1 MTDIQSSDRGT
12 AEPRTSPR
20 LALVGAGAMGEAL
33 LSGWLASGWA
43 ADEIVIVDAH
53 APRVQ
58 ELHERHGV
66 RGVEL
71 DEAAAAATIVLA
83 VKPHQVASVLEELS
97 PALQASSVVVCIAAG
112 VTLEKLAAGLPE
124 RQGVVRVMPNTPAL
138 MGEGMAGIVAGAH
151 ATKEQ
156 GAVVVELFEAVGRA
170 VVVDE
175 PSLDALTALSGSG
188 PAYLFYIAE
197 AMIEA
202 GVHQGL
208 TRPQA
213 TELVNQTFVGAGA
226 MLAGSGDSAT
236 VLRERVT
243 SPAGTTAAALRAL
256 DDHGV
261 RAGMMAAVD
270 ACVERSRRM
279 AD

>member
-1 MTDIQSSDRGT
+1 MTGPRG
-12 AEPRTSPR
+12 AERAGARQGDGPA
-20 LALVGAGAMGEAL
+20 LAVVGAGAMGEAL
-33 LSGWLASGWA
+33 LSGWLASGWT
-43 ADEIVIVDAH
+43 ADDIVIVDAH
-53 APRVQ
+53 APRVE
-58 ELHERHGV
+58 ELRDRHGV
-66 RGVEL
+66 RGVEM
-71 DEAAAAATIVLA
+71 DEAAAAGTIVLA
-83 VKPHQVASVLEELS
+83 VKPYQVASVLE
-97 PALQASSVVVCIAAG
+97 ALASSLSATTVVVCIAAG
-112 VTLEKLAAGLPE
+112 VTLQKLAAGLPE
-124 RQGVVRVMPNTPAL
+124 GQPVVRVMPNTPAL
-138 MGEGMAGIVAGAH
+138 MGEGMAGIVPGPH
-151 ATKEQ
+151 ATTEQ
-156 GAVVVELFEAVGRA
+156 CALVVDMFEAVGRA